1 MAMEACIALTLY
13 MQNENWSFA
22 VYDAL
27 TQERKEKLINDN
39 LAKIEEW
46 DAEKMAEKE
55 GEMKEDKSDDEVLE
69 EGAKGENAEEADE
82 ADQTDEV
89 AAEKADVAEETE

>member
-1 MAMEACIALTLY
+1 MAMEACVALTLY
-13 MQNENWSFA
+13 MQNDNWSFA

-46 DAEKMAEKE
+46 DAEKMAEME
-55 GEMKEDKSDDEVLE
+55 GEMKEVKSDDEVQE
-69 EGAKGENAEEADE
+69 SDAEGENAEEADE
-82 ADQTDEV
+82 ADEADEI
-89 AAEKADVAEETE
+89 AAEEADEAEEIE